1 MQEREAEVSATLLPS
16 RNLVE
21 FLGWVASRRRSYAE
35 AMEAWRTSCPR
46 LSVWEDATAADLVRV
61 AQANAAS
68 QGEAVV
74 QLTERG
80 AAMLGRARP
89 APTPTIGGDLP

>member
-1 MQEREAEVSATLLPS
+1 MQDHDAEVAATLLPS

-35 AMEAWRTSCPR
+35 VMEAWRTSCPR
-46 LSVWEDATAADLVRV
+46 LSVWEDATADDLVRV
-61 AQANAAS
+61 EQANAAS

-80 AAMLGRARP
+80 AALLERARSS
-89 APTPTIGGDLP
+89 ASGTGGDLS